1 MDTSTPASSSNTNK
15 QNKSNR
21 PKAKRRPK
29 KKQHTPKSPPA
40 SLERLDHN
48 PNVFP
53 QQLLLKEKPSF
64 DLSFLKKSE
73 SKCSRLLSSVDDFLG
88 QIPTS
93 SASSA
98 VTASTASPKRPEI
111 DPTSMES
118 IEESWKV
125 ATEELWTPET
135 AAERAIE
142 IQMQLCP
149 FQSIPKCLLPMNNDS
164 SDSDSDEAMNSS
176 SKNPDASVN
185 KIEVLK

>member
-1 MDTSTPASSSNTNK
+1 MDTSTPSSSSNTNK
-15 QNKSNR
+15 QNKTNR
-21 PKAKRRPK
+21 PKARRRQK
-29 KKQHTPKSPPA
+29 KKQHTPKSPA

-53 QQLLLKEKPSF
+53 QQLLLKEKPNF

-98 VTASTASPKRPEI
+98 VTASTTSPKRPEI
-111 DPTSMES
+111 DPASMES

-135 AAERAIE
+135 AAEKAIE

-149 FQSIPKCLLPMNNDS
+149 FQNIPKCLLPINDDS
-164 SDSDSDEAMNSS
+164 SDSDSDEAMKSS
-176 SKNPDASVN
+176 NKNPDASVN